1 MIQIAKTGRGFLS
14 LLFVGLLGI
23 LTFGPVKSHAQTA
36 IGYELLNEK
45 QEAPSKTY
53 TVTFEVWSNDRD
65 AQELSVSAKADSP
78 DLEILT
84 KKRHWRGRIKKQKR
98 YKHSISVK
106 NNGTE
111 TREMTI
117 EIRRRSDKRSD
128 SKSVT
133 VMVAPF

>member
-1 MIQIAKTGRGFLS
+1 MIRIAKTRRGFLS
-14 LLFVGLLGI
+14 VLFMGLLSLLVLAPLGAE
-23 LTFGPVKSHAQTA
+23 AQTA
-36 IGYELLNEK
+36 IGYQLLSEN
-45 QEAPSKTY
+45 QDVATKTY

-65 AQELSVSAKADSP
+65 AQELAVSATSGSS

-84 KKRHWRGRIKKQKR
+84 KKRHWRGRIKKMKR

-106 NNGTE
+106 NTGAE
-111 TREMTI
+111 TREMTV